1 MLSQIV
7 VTSGTTISNSM
18 IATLGI
24 VNPQKVLRVTV
35 SFAIAS
41 SSVPHPEQSS
51 SRVV

>member
-1 MLSQIV
+1 MLSQMV

-24 VNPQKVLRVTV
+24 VNPQKVLRVTA

-41 SSVPHPEQSS
+41 FVCPPP
-51 SRVV
+51 